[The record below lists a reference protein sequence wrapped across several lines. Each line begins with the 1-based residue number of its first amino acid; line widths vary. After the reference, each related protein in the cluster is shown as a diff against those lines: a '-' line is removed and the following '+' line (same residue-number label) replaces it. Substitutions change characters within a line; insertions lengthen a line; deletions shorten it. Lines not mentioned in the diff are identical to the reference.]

1 MYPLKVIFK
10 TILFSGVENLH
21 VRVFLSCSLKKIFL
35 ILCLQWSAIADLH
48 S

>member
-21 VRVFLSCSLKKIFL
+21 VRVFLSCSFEKNIFNPVFTVV
-35 ILCLQWSAIADLH
+35 CNS
-48 S
+48 